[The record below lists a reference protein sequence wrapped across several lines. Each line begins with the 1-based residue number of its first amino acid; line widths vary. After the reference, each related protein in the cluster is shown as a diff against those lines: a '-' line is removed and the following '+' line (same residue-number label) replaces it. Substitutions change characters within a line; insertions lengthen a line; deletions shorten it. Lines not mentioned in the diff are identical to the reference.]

1 LEVETFHQNK
11 VSWHDFRIQSN
22 NSMCYGKQKML
33 SLQQQVPKAQVWTI
47 VEVVTMCLNP
57 MVSACVLNQSESLVV
72 V

>member
-1 LEVETFHQNK
+1 
-11 VSWHDFRIQSN
+11 
-22 NSMCYGKQKML
+22 MCYGKQKML

-57 MVSACVLNQSESLVV
+57 MVFACVLNQSESLVV